1 MDFIE
6 FLNTRER
13 EILALIYKAQYSVEE
28 KTPLCLLGKKYF
40 GFLKKKQKTVVICT
54 QNAKDVGGYYI
65 PKVRY
70 ENNYNPTKIY
80 INRALRHEAV
90 HVAQGCNNGKVLN
103 MNEMKRFKFN
113 TYKREALNGS
123 TLISGSRDKEKEAY
137 LLEDKPKIIIIAL
150 KNFCKINLD
159 KPTSRK

>member
-13 EILALIYKAQYSVEE
+13 EILTLIYKAKYSVEE
-28 KTPLCLLGKKYF
+28 DTPLCLLGKKYF
-40 GFLKKKQKTVVICT
+40 GFLKKRQKTVVICT
-54 QNAKDVGGYYI
+54 QNAKDVGGYSI

-70 ENNYNPTKIY
+70 ENNYDPTKIY

-90 HVAQGCNNGKVLN
+90 HVAQGCNNGALLN
-103 MNEMKRFKFN
+103 MKEIKSFKFN
-113 TYKREALNGS
+113 TYKNKALEGS
-123 TLISGSRDKEKEAY
+123 TLVSGSRDKEKEAY

-150 KNFCKINLD
+150 KKYCRINL
-159 KPTSRK
+159 KGAMSRK